1 MIIWVSNL
9 RPKRIDGDLLHQILS
24 VRRSPDSSLLD
35 YVVSNLDLRSVVP
48 NTSSSWKDVR
58 G

>member
-9 RPKRIDGDLLHQILS
+9 RPKRIDGDLLPQILR
-24 VRRSPDSSLLD
+24 VRRSPNSSLLD
-35 YVVSNLDLRSVVP
+35 YVVP

>member
-24 VRRSPDSSLLD
+24 VRRSIDSSLLD
-35 YVVSNLDLRSVVP
+35 CVVRNLDLRSVVP